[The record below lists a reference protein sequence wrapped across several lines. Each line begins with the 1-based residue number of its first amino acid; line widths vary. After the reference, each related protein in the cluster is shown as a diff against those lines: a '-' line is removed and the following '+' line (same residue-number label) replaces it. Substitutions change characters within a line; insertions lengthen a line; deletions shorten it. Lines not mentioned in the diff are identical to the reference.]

1 MGSGSR
7 ADLANLKEQKHIPGP
22 GNYHT
27 INETVIIKRTAPA
40 YGFGSSKRDESLEN
54 NKGAMVGPGA
64 YELKSIIGLEGRKNS
79 ISPKLE
85 DRFRE
90 RESRNMPGPAS
101 YNSSAT

>member
-7 ADLANLKEQKHIPGP
+7 ADLANLKESKHLPGP

-27 INETVIIKRTAPA
+27 LNEASVVKRSAPA
-40 YGFGSSKRDESLEN
+40 YGFGSSKRDESLE
-54 NKGAMVGPGA
+54 KKHAALVGPGA